1 MPRLEGAVD
10 GAAVM
15 HTSSMKRAN
24 GSPVGDRS
32 QDTIGQETLAGIL
45 GPPPRLPDPGKGWDE
60 LVEKAAAAEFLA
72 RQRRESDGS
81 VDEDD

>member
-1 MPRLEGAVD
+1 
-10 GAAVM
+10 M

-32 QDTIGQETLAGIL
+32 QDTIGQEALAGIL
-45 GPPPRLPDPGKGWDE
+45 GPPPRPPDPNKGWDE
-60 LVEKAAAAEFLA
+60 LVEEAAAAEYLA
-72 RQRRESDGS
+72 RQRRESDAS